1 MVSGHLSEGQFSSGA
16 IIRGQ
21 SSRGQFFSGAIVR
34 TPVFSNGDR
43 GKQVVEEKLQQSKVK
58 S

>member
-1 MVSGHLSEGQFSSGA
+1 MSGHLSEGQFSPGA

-43 GKQVVEEKLQQSKVK
+43 GKHVVEEKLQQSKVK